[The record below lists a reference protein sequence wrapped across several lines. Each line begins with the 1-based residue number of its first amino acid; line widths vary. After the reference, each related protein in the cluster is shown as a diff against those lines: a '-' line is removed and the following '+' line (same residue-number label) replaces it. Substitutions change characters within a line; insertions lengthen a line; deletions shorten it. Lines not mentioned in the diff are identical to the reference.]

1 MFWRTQSDNMGR
13 AIASPWSERTLFS
26 PTVSI
31 LRDTSEYSQ
40 IRARCSLGSEPD
52 FRKKYPAE
60 YRTADGRWVRSKS
73 EKIVADWLYEHGIR
87 YEYERRLTNGVA
99 CDFYLPDTDTYIEYW
114 GRDDETYR
122 RHRREKEQF
131 YSKHGFKL
139 VSLDESDL
147 KHVDDILR
155 SKLGQARPMPKAVV
169 SSGKPQTSGL
179 NKRIAVLIAVLVISS
194 LILGYSLAGPGA
206 YWPRPAITTPTTSP
220 ITTTSE
226 AIARSESVTTTFA
239 TSSATS
245 SIRKWISDEPV
256 ISYLDAKKYI
266 GQTKT
271 VEGTIVMTLRY
282 EKGNVIFLDFHD
294 PYEGYF
300 QVIIWREYWKN
311 FPFAPEVFY
320 KGKEVRVTGLIK
332 EYKGSPQIEVTS
344 PKQIEVAYMG
354 FSYPSPSSLG
364 IVVLTTRILVNRVPS
379 YC

>member
-1 MFWRTQSDNMGR
+1 M
-13 AIASPWSERTLFS
+13 
-26 PTVSI
+26 
-31 LRDTSEYSQ
+31 
-40 IRARCSLGSEPD
+40 GSEPD

-87 YEYERRLTNGVA
+87 YEYERRLTNGVV
-99 CDFYLPDTDTYIEYW
+99 CDFYLPDTDTYVEYW

-122 RHRREKEQF
+122 RHRKEKEQF
-131 YSKHGFKL
+131 YSKHGFRL

-155 SKLGQARPMPKAVV
+155 SKFGQTKPKPLEATV
-169 SSGKPQTSGL
+169 SSGKRRTSGF
-179 NKRIAVLIAVLVISS
+179 NKRIVALIVTLVVSS

-206 YWPRPAITTPTTSP
+206 QWPRSTITTPATAP

-226 AIARSESVTTTFA
+226 AIAKSESVTTTFA

-245 SIRKWISDEPV
+245 SLRKWISDESV

-271 VEGTIVMTLRY
+271 VEGKIVRTLRY
-282 EKGNVIFLDFHD
+282 EKGNIIFLDFHD

-300 QVIIWREYWKN
+300 EVIIWRENWKN

-332 EYKGSPQIEVTS
+332 EYKGAPQIEVTS

-354 FSYPSPSSLG
+354 FNYPSSSSLG
-364 IVVLTTRILVNRVPS
+364 MLVLATGTVASRVPS